1 MKKKRKDDRLP
12 QYVYATAYAY
22 TYKPYRKGAKRP
34 TITLCPI
41 RSPISRVWEEWEK
54 LQESDQLTL
63 GWLLDEYRKSEA
75 FKSKSDATQKE
86 QKRQIKVIKGYKLRS
101 GKTFGE
107 ALRRSITNGSIRS
120 YLDARLADGAA
131 VAGNR
136 ERAVISAAWN
146 WARERDLIA
155 EPNPCKGVKRNRET
169 ARTNYVTD
177 EHYKISLEVA
187 TPGYLYV
194 AQELAYLCRMRK
206 SEVLRTTFNDV
217 LEAGIDT
224 RRLKGSKDTI
234 TGFTPR
240 LKALV
245 EYARTY
251 TKPGLYLVR
260 DAAGAPVRVFTF
272 NSAWRRH
279 QARLQKKGVV
289 PFPFHDLKAKGVTDF
304 DGDKR
309 AAGGHRSVTMTDR
322 YNRKKEIV
330 DATR

>member
-1 MKKKRKDDRLP
+1 MSRKRQDDRLP
-12 QYVYATAYAY
+12 KYVHATKHAYV
-22 TYKPYRKGAKRP
+22 YKPYRKGAKRP
-34 TITLCPI
+34 SITLCPL

-63 GWLLDEYRKSEA
+63 AWLLDEYEKSPA
-75 FKSKSDATQKE
+75 FKGKSKATQAE
-86 QKRQIKVIKGYKLRS
+86 QKRQIRRIKDYKLRS
-101 GKTFGE
+101 GKTFG
-107 ALRRSITNGSIRS
+107 AAARRSITRGSIRG
-120 YLDARLADGAA
+120 YLDARLADGAGI
-131 VAGNR
+131 AGNR

-146 WARERDLIA
+146 WALDRDLIT
-155 EPNPCKGVKRNRET
+155 EPNPCKDVTRNPET
-169 ARTNYVTD
+169 PRSNYVTD
-177 EHYKISLEVA
+177 DHYRISLDIA
-187 TPGYLYV
+187 TPPYLYV

-217 LEAGIDT
+217 LEDGIDT

-279 QARLQKKGVV
+279 RDRLQKKGVA

-304 DGDKR
+304 EGDKR

-330 DATR
+330 EATR